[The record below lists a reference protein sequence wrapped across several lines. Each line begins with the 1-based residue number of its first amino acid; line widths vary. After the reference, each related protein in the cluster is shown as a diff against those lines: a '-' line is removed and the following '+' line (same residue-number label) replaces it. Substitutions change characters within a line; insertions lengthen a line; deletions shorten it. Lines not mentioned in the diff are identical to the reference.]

1 MHSYRNRFTC
11 FGLALMLSLVSLT
24 AVADSAIDPNW
35 QQYRVSISYMDSEK
49 RLFVASDREFF
60 VPFNTP
66 IYDSQDRPIALAN
79 IKLGDRIWLY
89 AQRGNSKT
97 IKWIVLR

>member
-11 FGLALMLSLVSLT
+11 FGLALMLSLVSLA

-60 VPFNTP
+60 VPFDTP
-66 IYDSQDRPIALAN
+66 IYSAQRQAIAMTNLKRGDS
-79 IKLGDRIWLY
+79 IWLY
-89 AQRGNSKT
+89 VDRDNSKA